1 LKGVAVL
8 AAFPLSVY
16 RTDLAQIVVSVFQTM
31 LNLEIAPADVSWTT
45 KPDTLTAAIYFAGT
59 WKGAVLL
66 ECNPTQAFEFT
77 HRLMAIDLPACIN
90 DDVRDTMGELANM
103 LAGNLKSVLPH
114 GIGLSMPSVVEGT
127 DYSLRICGGNLVD
140 RMPFSSEK
148 GVIWVTLIEVLEH
161 ASE

>member
-1 LKGVAVL
+1 VL

-16 RTDLAQIVVSVFQTM
+16 RADLAHIVVSVFETM
-31 LNLEIAPADVSWTT
+31 LNLKVVPADISWAA
-45 KPDTLTAAIYFAGT
+45 KPDTITSAIYFAGT

-66 ECNPTQAFEFT
+66 ECSHTQAFEFT
-77 HRLMAIDLPACIN
+77 HRLMAIDPPACIN

-140 RMPFSSEK
+140 RMPFTSAT
-148 GVIWVTLIEVLEH
+148 GAIWVTLIELLEH
-161 ASE
+161 ASA

>member
-1 LKGVAVL
+1 ML
-8 AAFPLSVY
+8 ASFPLSVY
-16 RTDLAQIVVSVFQTM
+16 RTDLAQIVVSVFHTM
-31 LNLEIAPADVSWTT
+31 LNLEIAPAEVPWAT

-66 ECNPTQAFEFT
+66 ECNRTQAFEFT
-77 HRLMAIDLPACIN
+77 HRLMAIEAPASLD

-127 DYSLRICGGNLVD
+127 DYSLRICGGNLID
-140 RMPFSSEK
+140 RMAFSGEM
-148 GVIWVTLIEVLEH
+148 GVIWVTLIEVLEQ
-161 ASE
+161 ASA

>member
-1 LKGVAVL
+1 ML

-16 RTDLAQIVVSVFQTM
+16 RADLVQIAASVFQTM
-31 LNLEIAPADVSWTT
+31 LNLDIVPADLSWTSQS
-45 KPDTLTAAIYFAGT
+45 DTLTAAIYFAGT

-66 ECNPTQAFEFT
+66 ECNRAQAFEFT
-77 HRLMAIDLPACIN
+77 HRLMAIDPPTTIN

-127 DYSLRICGGNLVD
+127 DYSLRICGSNLID
-140 RMPFSSEK
+140 RMPFSSEV
-148 GVIWVTLIEVLEH
+148 GVIWVTLIELLEH